1 MDADSPKEAD
11 DTAAQPAP
19 PKGVWGTILTTT
31 PIALTVLATAFAGLS
46 SSEMTQSM
54 YFRSLAAQHQ
64 SKAGDQWGFFQ
75 AKKIRGSGIR
85 TGVQLQPDLIRPG
98 DFDPWRLDAACAK
111 IAAVLKK
118 AAEDSAEP
126 EPRRQ
131 EAKKAAAKIEAT
143 REKLKALLDKETTS
157 QSLPF
162 LMGTAM
168 PEVQARQLDKEGA
181 GGTIA
186 EVVKAIRTRKTEAE
200 TATLVGKVN
209 PADIEKAVQ
218 VAEENADQFDQ
229 ACRPI
234 NETIKQFAAL
244 MAELAAAVKPF
255 RRVEGDGPEV
265 VTPLTAA
272 ADRVDR
278 LNKSFDTTVLDFDR
292 RRYDEEAAYNLK
304 AAEMYE
310 VRVRRSALDSDRHRD
325 RSKMFFYS
333 MLLAQAGVTVSS
345 LALAGAKRSWLWLF
359 AALAGVVALAFSA
372 YVYLGY

>member
-1 MDADSPKEAD
+1 VDAESPKEAD

-19 PKGVWGTILTTT
+19 PRGVWGTILTTT

-75 AKKIRGSGIR
+75 AKKIRGTSLEA
-85 TGVQLQPDLIRPG
+85 TLPLQGVAQLD
-98 DFDPWRLDAACAK
+98 DFDPSRMDAVCGE
-111 IAAVLKK
+111 IVAALEK
-118 AAEDSAEP
+118 AAEDDKETEA
-126 EPRRQ
+126 RRRDAAQ
-131 EAKKAAAKIEAT
+131 AAAKVEAV
-143 REKLKALLDKETTS
+143 RAKLTALLADPARSDT
-157 QSLPF
+157 LPY
-162 LMGTAM
+162 LTGA
-168 PEVQARQLDKEGA
+168 PLPKVEERALENEGA
-181 GGTIA
+181 R
-186 EVVKAIRTRKTEAE
+186 KAIGDVIDAIRGRQTESQ
-200 TATLVGKVN
+200 TAPLVAKVR
-209 PADIEKAVQ
+209 PADIDRAVQ
-218 VAEENADQFDQ
+218 VAEENADRLDK
-229 ACRPI
+229 ATEPI
-234 NETIKQFAAL
+234 NETIKQLRAL
-244 MAELAAAVKPF
+244 LAELVAAVKPF
-255 RRVEGDGPEV
+255 RRGDGERGESGSA
-265 VTPLTAA
+265 LERAA
-272 ADRVDR
+272 ARAVR
-278 LNKSFDTTVLDFDR
+278 LNASFQAAALDFDR
-292 RRYDEEAAYNLK
+292 RRYAEEASFNRK